1 MLAHSCIHCCR
12 KAGAR
17 KRAGCSGGQRK
28 LGGGVAIGVAE
39 TGKSVSATL
48 RSCIWLHTS
57 HHCVVNGRLQDQ
69 VYAKYARERGIVKSN
84 VLEARQLGGQILKS
98 ERGTSLS
105 LMTRR

>member
-1 MLAHSCIHCCR
+1 MLTHSRIHCCR

-28 LGGGVAIGVAE
+28 LGGGVAVGVAE
-39 TGKSVSATL
+39 AGKSVGATP

-69 VYAKYARERGIVKSN
+69 VYAKCMQEKEDKA
-84 VLEARQLGGQILKS
+84 
-98 ERGTSLS
+98 
-105 LMTRR
+105 